1 MCAHQNGEAGQEDV
15 LPFNCVTVSAGVY
28 VDEGPD
34 RDKLTAALAKENY
47 IPVYLDHR
55 TMDLHYNGF
64 CNSVLWQLFHYV
76 PLNMDSK
83 LSETRQAFG
92 PINQSCVGSKG

>member
-1 MCAHQNGEAGQEDV
+1 M
-15 LPFNCVTVSAGVY
+15 
-28 VDEGPD
+28 DEGPD

-55 TMDLHYNGF
+55 TVDLHYNGF

-83 LSETRQAFG
+83 LSETRQAIADVQLG
-92 PINQSCVGSKG
+92 NASKRNC